1 MRYIKL
7 FENVIPL
14 QQPSYKKG
22 EVIIWSDQL
31 KNKDVDYEF
40 AEKLLKRVG
49 LQIIGEPYDGGFL
62 VKCEPGKEIESA
74 KMAIAKFPEFFDS
87 YQREDIRMPF
97 IWNKMEEIT
106 DKVSGI
112 EDFFEKIDKKFINVK
127 KYNDYIDDIINELDN
142 LKIK

>member
-1 MRYIKL
+1 MRYLKL

-22 EVIIWSDQL
+22 EILIWTSDR
-31 KNKDVDYEF
+31 DVDYDF
-40 AEKLLKRVG
+40 AEKLLKRVN
-49 LQIIGEPYDGGFL
+49 LKLVGEPYDGGFL
-62 VKCEPGKEIESA
+62 VKCEPGKEVESA
-74 KMAIAKFPEFFDS
+74 QMAINRFPEFFDS
-87 YQREDIRMPF
+87 YQREDIRQPF
-97 IWNKMEEIT
+97 ITNKVEEIT

-112 EDFFEKIDKKFINVK
+112 EDFFERIDKKFINVK

>member
-1 MRYIKL
+1 MRYLKL

-22 EVIIWSDQL
+22 EILIWTSDR
-31 KNKDVDYEF
+31 DVDYDF
-40 AEKLLKRVG
+40 AEKLLKRVN
-49 LQIIGEPYDGGFL
+49 LKLVGEPYDGGFL
-62 VKCEPGKEIESA
+62 VSCQPGKEVESA
-74 KMAIAKFPEFFDS
+74 QMAINRFPEFFDS
-87 YQREDIRMPF
+87 YQREDIRQPF
-97 IWNKMEEIT
+97 INNKVEEIT

-112 EDFFEKIDKKFINVK
+112 EDFFERIDKKFINVK

>member
-1 MRYIKL
+1 MRYLKL

-22 EVIIWSDQL
+22 EILIWTSDR
-31 KNKDVDYEF
+31 DVDYDF
-40 AEKLLKRVG
+40 AEKLLKRVN
-49 LQIIGEPYDGGFL
+49 LKLVGEPYDGGFL
-62 VKCEPGKEIESA
+62 VKCEPGKEVESA
-74 KMAIAKFPEFFDS
+74 QMAINRFPEFFDS
-87 YQREDIRMPF
+87 YQREDIRQPF
-97 IWNKMEEIT
+97 ITNKVEEII

-112 EDFFEKIDKKFINVK
+112 EDFFERIDKKFINVK

>member
-1 MRYIKL
+1 MRYLKL

-22 EVIIWSDQL
+22 EILIWTSDR
-31 KNKDVDYEF
+31 DVDYDF
-40 AEKLLKRVG
+40 AEKLLKRVN
-49 LQIIGEPYDGGFL
+49 LKLVGEPYDGGFL
-62 VKCEPGKEIESA
+62 VKCEPGKEVESA
-74 KMAIAKFPEFFDS
+74 QMAINRFPEFFDS
-87 YQREDIRMPF
+87 YQREDIRQPF
-97 IWNKMEEIT
+97 INNKVEEIT

-112 EDFFEKIDKKFINVK
+112 EDFFERIDKKFINVK